1 VSEQLAAGSGERADS
16 GADVGER
23 AREWAAEA
31 MARALPFVPLVW
43 LGALFVGPLVVT
55 VIYAFANA
63 TFGGVQLAFTWTNF
77 DQALSGFYLT
87 IFLRTLEF
95 AGLGTLLCLAVA
107 TPVAYAIAQKAGRM
121 RPVLLVLLLVPFW
134 TSFLI
139 RTLAWETL
147 LAANGP
153 VDDVL
158 NFLQVHH
165 GLLNVLDTQTAVFIG
180 IVYGYLPLMALPLY
194 VAFERIPKSVI
205 EASKDLG
212 AGRLRTFV
220 RVTLPMARAGVATGI
235 LLTFVPMTGEY
246 IIPSLLG
253 GNKGILI
260 GGIIAGQYLDSL
272 NYPLGAAMAVLVL
285 LVLGVAVVLLTR
297 VSRGF
302 TEALP

>member
-1 VSEQLAAGSGERADS
+1 MSEQVRDRAADWMGR
-16 GADVGER
+16 VV
-23 AREWAAEA
+23 
-31 MARALPFVPLVW
+31 PFVPLVW
-43 LGALFVGPLVVT
+43 LGALFIGPLVMT
-55 VIYAFANA
+55 VVYAFANA
-63 TFGGVQLAFTWTNF
+63 TFGGVQIAFTFTNF
-77 DQALSGFYLT
+77 NQALSGFYLT

-107 TPVAYAIAQKAGRM
+107 TPVAYVIAQKAGRM
-121 RPVLLVLLLVPFW
+121 RPVLLVALLVPFW

-153 VDDVL
+153 IRDVL

-165 GLLNVLDTQTAVFIG
+165 GLLNVLDTKTAVFIG

-194 VAFERIPKSVI
+194 VAFERIPASVI

-212 AGRLRTFV
+212 SGRVRTFV
-220 RVTLPMARAGVATGI
+220 RVTLPMARPGVATGL

-253 GNKGILI
+253 GDKGTLM
-260 GGIIAGQYLDSL
+260 GGLIAGQYLEALD
-272 NYPLGAAMAVLVL
+272 YPLGAAMAVLIL
-285 LVLGVAVVLLTR
+285 IVLGAAVVVLVR
-297 VSRGF
+297 VARPFAEGV
-302 TEALP
+302 P

>member
-1 VSEQLAAGSGERADS
+1 VNERLR
-16 GADVGER
+16 ER
-23 AREWAAEA
+23 AAEA
-31 MARALPFVPLVW
+31 MARAMPFLPLVW
-43 LGALFVGPLVVT
+43 LGALFVGPLIVT
-55 VIYAFANA
+55 AVYAFANA
-63 TFGGVQLAFTWTNF
+63 TFGGVQLAFTFTNF
-77 DQALSGFYLT
+77 NQALSGFYLT

-95 AGLGTLLCLAVA
+95 AAFGTLLCLIVA

-147 LAANGP
+147 LAADGP
-153 VDDVL
+153 VRDVL
-158 NFLQVHH
+158 NFLHLHH
-165 GLLNVLDTQTAVFIG
+165 GLLNVLDTRTAVFIG

-194 VAFERIPKSVI
+194 VAFERIPPSII

-212 AGRLRTFV
+212 AGRLRTFL
-220 RVTLPMARAGVATGI
+220 RVTLPMARPGVATGV

-253 GNKGILI
+253 GNKGILL

-272 NYPLGAAMAVLVL
+272 DYPLGAAMAVLLL
-285 LVLGVAVVLLTR
+285 LVLGVAVLLLTR
-297 VSRGF
+297 VSRSF
-302 TEALP
+302 TEAIPS

>member
-1 VSEQLAAGSGERADS
+1 MRGG
-16 GADVGER
+16 GGVGER
-23 AREWAAEA
+23 AREWAAGA

-43 LGALFVGPLVVT
+43 LGALFIGPLVVT
-55 VIYAFANA
+55 VVYAFANA
-63 TFGGVQLAFTWTNF
+63 TFGGVQLAFTFTNF

-95 AGLGTLLCLAVA
+95 AGLGTLLCLVVA
-107 TPVAYAIAQKAGRM
+107 TPVAYVIAQKAGRM

-147 LAANGP
+147 LAADGP
-153 VDDVL
+153 VRDVL
-158 NFLQVHH
+158 NFLHLHH
-165 GLLNVLDTQTAVFIG
+165 GLLNVLDTRTAVFIG

-194 VAFERIPKSVI
+194 VSFERIPASVI

-212 AGRLRTFV
+212 AGRLRTFLH
-220 RVTLPMARAGVATGI
+220 VTLPMARPGLATGL

-253 GNKGILI
+253 GNKGILV

-272 NYPLGAAMAVLVL
+272 NYPLGAAMAVLLL

-297 VSRGF
+297 LSRGF

>member
-1 VSEQLAAGSGERADS
+1 VSDQLAGGRGGRAGDGDEV
-16 GADVGER
+16 GAR
-23 AREWAAEA
+23 ARDWAAEA
-31 MARALPFVPLVW
+31 MARALPYVPLVW

-63 TFGGVQLAFTWTNF
+63 TFGGVQLAFTFTNF

-87 IFLRTLEF
+87 VFLRTLEF
-95 AGLGTLLCLAVA
+95 AGLGTLLCLVVA

-158 NFLQVHH
+158 NFLGLHH

-220 RVTLPMARAGVATGI
+220 RVTLPMAKAGLATGV

-272 NYPLGAAMAVLVL
+272 DYPLGAAMAVLVL
-285 LVLGVAVVLLTR
+285 LVLGVAVVILTR

-302 TEALP
+302 TEAVP